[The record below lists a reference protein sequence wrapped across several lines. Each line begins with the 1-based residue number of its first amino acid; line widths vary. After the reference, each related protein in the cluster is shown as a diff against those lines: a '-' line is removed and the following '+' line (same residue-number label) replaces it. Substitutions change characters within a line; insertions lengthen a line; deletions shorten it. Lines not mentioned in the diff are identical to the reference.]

1 MLFIVDVA
9 SQSKQELLLYLR
21 FKFNCAKFRIIDSR
35 TLDEFNIEFARKS
48 PENILFKFNALLQL
62 LAHLVVSCSV
72 QSTSEIGS

>member
-35 TLDEFNIEFARKS
+35 TLDEFNIEFSRKS
-48 PENILFKFNALLQL
+48 PEIVYLNLTLLQL
-62 LAHLVVSCSV
+62 LAHLVVSFSV
-72 QSTSEIGS
+72 KSAPEIGS